1 MTTLSDL
8 IESTHAAVYT
18 YGVVAAF
25 AKDTQLALN
34 NQATYRQLRDDLISV
49 ASANG
54 SRIPAA
60 AAAYTFPIRVTND
73 VSAKT
78 VAARLENAVCG
89 QWADALAFDEKLR
102 TDSFMAIPT
111 QAALRAFAWS
121 GISYAFPS

>member
-25 AKDTQLALN
+25 TKDTQLALN
-34 NQATYRQLRDDLISV
+34 NQAIYRKLRDDLIAV

-54 SRIPAA
+54 SQIPAA
-60 AAAYTFPIRVTND
+60 AAAYTLPIRVTND

-78 VAARLENAVCG
+78 VAAQLENAVCG

-111 QAALRAFAWS
+111 HAALRAFVWS